1 MRGSKAKMLRG
12 MAQGRTVKMPNV
24 RYAGIRRSRL
34 ASASDPDPIVRL
46 HVMTNRM
53 SGIESDV
60 VEINTVQRVLHK
72 CTRDAYLRLKALYKR
87 GQLATA

>member
-24 RYAGIRRSRL
+24 RYAGIRRSRRATIL
-34 ASASDPDPIVRL
+34 NSHGEPEEIQ
-46 HVMTNRM
+46 
-53 SGIESDV
+53 
-60 VEINTVQRVLHK
+60 INTVQRVLHK
-72 CTRDAYLRLKALYKR
+72 CTRDAYLRLKALYKS